1 MRKPEPTFED
11 LGPAA
16 AARLGAVIGGSLEK
30 GLEVRL
36 DPDASLE
43 DVRVGHYV
51 AIQGQSARFFGMIT
65 DISLDALDERLAKTP
80 PDRADS
86 FSARVL
92 AGTATFAVLKVV
104 PSLMLPSPAL
114 RGSTGSP
121 RTDSTAAPRT
131 DSGLQPARTIP
142 AHFAPVLKAS
152 AQDVEVVFGAEDAKH
167 PRHFTVGTPLEM
179 EVQVALDLGK
189 FTERSNGVFGK
200 SGTGKT
206 FLTRLLLIG
215 ILQKG
220 AATNLVFD
228 MHNEYG
234 WEGSSE
240 GRDGRTVKG
249 LKQLFP
255 SRVAIFSLDEA
266 SSRRRKVQPDFVVEI
281 GYSDIE
287 PEDIVTL
294 RETLDLTQPMLDSV
308 QLLARRYGRGWLKE
322 VLAEA
327 AAEQTT
333 RERLREL
340 AGGIEAHES
349 ALAGLFRRLQGLAG
363 RCPFLV
369 PEPRDNAV
377 QRLLDYLQRGTH
389 VVLEFGGHSSL
400 EAYILV
406 ANVLT
411 RRIFD
416 RYKKLTEERQ
426 GTGAPRPQPLMIT
439 IEEAHKF
446 LSPELAH
453 QTIFGTIARE
463 GRKYNVALLVI
474 DQRPSA
480 IDGEVLSQVG
490 TKIVCQLDNERD
502 VEAVLAGASGRSEL
516 RGVLAKLDSKQQALM
531 FGHALPMPVVVR
543 VRDYGS
549 PESYKSLGEPTAP
562 AASVRDLFP

>member
-1 MRKPEPTFED
+1 VTPDTTFED

-16 AARLGAVIGGSLEK
+16 AARLGAVVGGSLEK

-36 DPDASLE
+36 DPAASLE

-51 AIQGQSARFFGMIT
+51 AIQGQSARFFGMVT
-65 DISLDALDERLAKTP
+65 DISLRALDDRLALSP

-104 PSLMLPSPAL
+104 PMLMLPSPAL
-114 RGSTGSP
+114 RGSTSSPRTDGSP
-121 RTDSTAAPRT
+121 RTDSE
-131 DSGLQPARTIP
+131 LQPARTIP
-142 AHFAPVLKAS
+142 AHFAPVMRAS
-152 AQDVEVVFGAEDAKH
+152 AQDVEAVFGSEDAKH
-167 PRHFTVGTPLEM
+167 PRHFTVGTPLDM

-220 AATNLVFD
+220 VATNLVFD

-240 GRDGRTVKG
+240 GRDGRAVKG

-287 PEDIVTL
+287 PSDIEVL
-294 RETLDLTQPMLDSV
+294 RETLNLSQPMLDAV
-308 QLLARRYGRGWLKE
+308 YLLARRYGEHGWQKE
-322 VLAEA
+322 LLAEGA
-327 AAEQTT
+327 DIK
-333 RERLREL
+333 EL
-340 AGGIEAHES
+340 AGDSEAHEGALS
-349 ALAGLFRRLQGLAG
+349 ALRRRLQGLA
-363 RCPFLV
+363 RLPFLV
-369 PEPRDNAV
+369 PKPRDDAV

-389 VVLEFGGHSSL
+389 VVLEFGGHNTL

-406 ANVLT
+406 ANILT
-411 RRIFD
+411 RRIYD

-446 LSPELAH
+446 LSPEVAT
-453 QTIFGTIARE
+453 QTIFGDIARE
-463 GRKYNVALLVI
+463 MRKFNVTLLVI

-516 RGVLAKLDSKQQALM
+516 RGVLAKLDSKQQALL